1 MEIWLKIKGR
11 RTELGLTLKE
21 VAKALGVSESTVQRY
36 ETSEIR
42 NMGIDKVEALARVLK
57 VAPEYLM
64 GWTDEKEDFSRYGL
78 TPANLHKIPLLG
90 SVACGKPVFADQDIE
105 TYVDAGNVGADFAL
119 HCKGDSMIGA
129 GIYDG
134 DIAYIRRQPTLQSG
148 EIGVVLIGEDATLK
162 RFYKYPDQIQLHA
175 ENPAYPALVFRES
188 DEITILGKLVGFY
201 HEVRES
207 KQ

>member
-1 MEIWLKIKGR
+1 MSDFG
-11 RTELGLTLKE
+11 
-21 VAKALGVSESTVQRY
+21 
-36 ETSEIR
+36 
-42 NMGIDKVEALARVLK
+42 ARVKERREHLGMSQEELASLLGYSDKSSISKIENNQRDITRGKIIEFAEVLK
-57 VAPEYLM
+57 TTPSYLM

-78 TPANLHKIPLLG
+78 TPATLHKIPLLG

-148 EIGVVLIGEDATLK
+148 EIGVVLIGDEATLK

-175 ENPAYPALVFRES
+175 ENSAYPALVFRES

-201 HEVRES
+201 HEV
-207 KQ
+207 K